1 MNNESRTFLDRVD
14 QLKIPETNFAELAK
28 QALESKFGGGGDALL
43 RDFAQDTL
51 NSPELFAGEMS
62 ALFGRGAMQFFTIIT
77 KFYESGRF
85 KPPMMP
91 GFAEQLL
98 GQLGPPSEGA
108 SGPQMVPLHNFRIK
122 DEEDNYPDNA
132 D

>member
-1 MNNESRTFLDRVD
+1 MNNESRTFVERVD
-14 QLKIPETNFAELAK
+14 QLKIPDSNFADLTR
-28 QALESKFGGGGDALL
+28 QALQSKFGGGGDALL
-43 RDFAQDTL
+43 RDFAVDTL

-62 ALFGRGAMQFFTIIT
+62 ALFGRGAVQFFTIIT

-85 KPPMMP
+85 KAPQMP
-91 GFAEQLL
+91 SFADQLL
-98 GQLGPPSEGA
+98 GQLGRQPEGT
-108 SGPQMVPLHNFRIK
+108 SGPQMVPFHDFRIK

>member
-14 QLKIPETNFAELAK
+14 QLKIPETNFAELTK

-43 RDFAQDTL
+43 RGFGQDTL
-51 NSPELFAGEMS
+51 NSPEMFAGELS
-62 ALFGRGAMQFFTIIT
+62 ALFGRGAVQFFTIIT
-77 KFYESGRF
+77 KYYESGKF

-91 GFAEQLL
+91 TFAEQLL
-98 GQLGPPSEGA
+98 GQLGPPPEGA
-108 SGPQMVPLHNFRIK
+108 SGPQMVPFHNFRVK